1 MIGVLIAAPNH
12 KSRLV
17 HIVYGVFISVLAV
30 GVVTYQHRVSD
41 AERRITEMKRIE
53 REAST
58 LLSGFDF
65 TTSGSMAGF
74 MLAAMS
80 FLKKHKECLPD
91 TYARAIALCDNSGCL
106 KTRNSE
112 VGSSMEHFRN
122 MQDASSALKYLVQ
135 GIAQSGGY
143 ANRSARE
150 SSTTY
155 LPRPAP
161 PR

>member
-17 HIVYGVFISVLAV
+17 HIAYGVFISVLAV

-58 LLSGFDF
+58 LLYGFDF

-80 FLKKHKECLPD
+80 FLEKHKERLPD

-112 VGSSMEHFRN
+112 VGSSMEQFRN
-122 MQDASSALKYLVQ
+122 MQDASSALKYLIQ
-135 GIAQSGGY
+135 GIAQSGG
-143 ANRSARE
+143 
-150 SSTTY
+150 
-155 LPRPAP
+155 
-161 PR
+161 